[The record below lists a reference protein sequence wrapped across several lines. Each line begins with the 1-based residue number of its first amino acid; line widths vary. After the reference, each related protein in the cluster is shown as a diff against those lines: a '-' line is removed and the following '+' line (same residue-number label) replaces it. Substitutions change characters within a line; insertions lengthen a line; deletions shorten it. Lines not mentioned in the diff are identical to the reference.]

1 MALNI
6 KTEPIRS
13 KKTINAIGLY
23 LRAKNVRDYAIFK
36 TQLNTALR
44 ISDIVNLKY
53 DDICNKY
60 LNIVEKKTKKSKKI
74 LINRELKAVFDEL
87 INFYGLREGDY
98 LFQSQKGQNKPIT
111 TTQVHRIY
119 SNIAKIFNLSNFNSH
134 SLRKTFCYFAYQET
148 KDIGLIMRLLNHSS
162 QSITLRYI
170 GIDDNQ
176 IDELYNN
183 FQI

>member
-1 MALNI
+1 M
-6 KTEPIRS
+6 
-13 KKTINAIGLY
+13 
-23 LRAKNVRDYAIFK
+23 
-36 TQLNTALR
+36 
-44 ISDIVNLKY
+44 KY
-53 DDICNKY
+53 DDICKKY
-60 LNIVEKKTKKSKKI
+60 LNLIEKKTNKSKKI
-74 LINRELKAVFDEL
+74 LINKELRNVFIEL
-87 INFYGLREGDY
+87 INFYGLKEGDY

-119 SNIAKIFNLSNFNSH
+119 NNIAKIFNLSNFNSH

-148 KDIGLIMRLLNHSS
+148 KDIGLIMRLLNHSN
-162 QSITLRYI
+162 QAITLRYI